1 MDENTMTAIICV
13 SFMALVAFIFFV
25 MWRDI

>member
-13 SFMALVAFIFFV
+13 SFMALLAFIFFV
-25 MWRDI
+25 IWRSL

>member
-13 SFMALVAFIFFV
+13 SFMALVAFISFV